1 MKNIVIT
8 LWMLRKGDNLA
19 RSVSYALCD
28 HYNYQP
34 SSNLYS
40 ICRLQV
46 HILIVIHLSACSH
59 FLLNSSLSC
68 PYIVTYPHNIRVCM
82 LTRTRI
88 SSCAICTASW
98 CWCLAKLVFCEQEF
112 PKFLNRRSV
121 MNNVFNIRIF
131 RCTVSVDGV
140 ICSQWQVVL
149 LAIFETFLSFYNK

>member
-82 LTRTRI
+82 LTRTRGKVVLQYVQ
-88 SSCAICTASW
+88 ALDANAWQSW
-98 CWCLAKLVFCEQEF
+98 CSVNMSS
-112 PKFLNRRSV
+112 LN
-121 MNNVFNIRIF
+121 F
-131 RCTVSVDGV
+131 
-140 ICSQWQVVL
+140 
-149 LAIFETFLSFYNK
+149 